1 MDSHDK
7 QTTKNR
13 HFGQAM
19 QHALS
24 GVWNVFSRERNMRYH
39 GTAAVIAVAAGFWLK
54 ISEQEWLWI
63 IFAIFFVFLS
73 EFANTVAES
82 LTDLIVKGQYHPL
95 AKRVKDVSAGSVLI
109 SALFAIIVGAIIFVP
124 KLFRL

>member
-7 QTTKNR
+7 QTTKNHR
-13 HFGQAM
+13 FTQALY
-19 QHALS
+19 HAIH
-24 GVWNVFSRERNMRYH
+24 GTWDVFSRERNMRYH
-39 GTAAVIAVAAGFWLK
+39 VTAAVVAVIAGFWFK

-82 LTDLIVKGQYHPL
+82 LTDLIVRGRYDPL
-95 AKRVKDVSAGSVLI
+95 AKRIKDVSAGSVLL
-109 SALFAIIVGAIIFVP
+109 SATFAVIVGAIIFIP
-124 KLFRL
+124 KFF